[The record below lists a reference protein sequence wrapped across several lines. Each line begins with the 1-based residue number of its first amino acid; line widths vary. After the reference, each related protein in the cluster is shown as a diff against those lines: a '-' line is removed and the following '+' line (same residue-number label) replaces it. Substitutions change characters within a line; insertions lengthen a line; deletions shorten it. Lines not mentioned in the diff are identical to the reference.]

1 MISTG
6 VPACHSGNCLSVFVT
21 FVLVLVTTSAVPM
34 LAQAPTGPSAILA
47 SQSAAPT
54 NADIQHLQQ
63 QARGPDKLGS
73 NASRAEILL
82 AKSGDG
88 GQMQRIACELWYSKD
103 ARTQMEATIKLGQ
116 VGGYASIEVLS
127 EVMRRNPEY
136 NVTPHAGFLAPLQS
150 YAIKQ
155 LAVLLPQ
162 VISPAFGNFPNT
174 ATEDQIRGW
183 YDWIQQHHDEIYSP
197 PQEVPNVTL
206 KACRAVFKQQ
216 KRKNP

>member
-1 MISTG
+1 
-6 VPACHSGNCLSVFVT
+6 VFVT
-21 FVLVLVTTSAVPM
+21 FVLVTTSALPM
-34 LAQAPTGPSAILA
+34 LAQAPTGLSATLA

-54 NADIQHLQQ
+54 NADIQRLQQ

-73 NASRAEILL
+73 NASRAQIFL

-88 GQMQRIACELWYSKD
+88 GQMQRIACELWYSKN
-103 ARTQMEATIKLGQ
+103 ARTQVEGTIKLGQ

-150 YAIKQ
+150 YAIKE
-155 LAVLLPQ
+155 LAVLLPK
-162 VISPAFGNFPNT
+162 VISPVFGNFPNI

-206 KACRAVFKQQ
+206 KACRALFKQQ